1 MSNLEKK
8 KHVCDALWVG
18 KPIHIHLPNHH
29 HICKVLAQSPHLSAK
44 PLHNSLPQLMHGT
57 VLFFIDSSPFQT
69 TIDSIFYCQRQMHAI
84 SLHPF
89 SNISPQ
95 EECSLAT
102 FPIKVQKP
110 YRERIKTAKTADT
123 YKIPGLETTSD
134 H

>member
-1 MSNLEKK
+1 MF
-8 KHVCDALWVG
+8 VTPCGWVN
-18 KPIHIHLPNHH
+18 PFISFAQSSPQ
-29 HICKVLAQSPHLSAK
+29 CKVLAQSPHLSAK

-69 TIDSIFYCQRQMHAI
+69 TIDSIFYCQWQMHAI
-84 SLHPF
+84 SLHPS

-110 YRERIKTAKTADT
+110 YRERIKTAKKADT
-123 YKIPGLETTSD
+123 RSRVWKRPAIIDVP
-134 H
+134 